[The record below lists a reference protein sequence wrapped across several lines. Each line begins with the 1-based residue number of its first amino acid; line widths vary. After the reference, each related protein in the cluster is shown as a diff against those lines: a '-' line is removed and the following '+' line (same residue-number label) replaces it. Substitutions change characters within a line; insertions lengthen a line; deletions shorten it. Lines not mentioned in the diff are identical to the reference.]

1 MPHDNDDLDTLRR
14 SLASDPKQRARLLVG
29 LGDAL
34 AERGAATTGPR
45 GEMVAAAATADERTG
60 SALVAGLVATGA
72 LLYAAP
78 VIASRVVLAQ
88 VGSETPT
95 NVLLAIAGP

>member
-1 MPHDNDDLDTLRR
+1 MPNDHEDLDSLRR
-14 SLASDPKQRARLLVG
+14 SLASDPEQRARLLTG

-34 AERGAATTGPR
+34 AERGAETTGPR
-45 GEMVAAAATADERTG
+45 GEMVAAATRADERTG